1 MKKFLFLLFST
12 VFGLNA
18 QQKQFKHQFDNFLQL
33 HNKHYENI
41 KEYSQKL
48 ENFNHNLNLIQENN
62 KDYDNCRLYLSKHST
77 DGKGKDFSILA
88 LPKKKISEY
97 KKIIKLNHKN

>member
-33 HNKHYENI
+33 HNKHYEN

-77 DGKGKDFSILA
+77 DGKGKDFIFNSCA
-88 LPKKKISEY
+88 GDKKNLRIQKDNKNKIE
-97 KKIIKLNHKN
+97 L